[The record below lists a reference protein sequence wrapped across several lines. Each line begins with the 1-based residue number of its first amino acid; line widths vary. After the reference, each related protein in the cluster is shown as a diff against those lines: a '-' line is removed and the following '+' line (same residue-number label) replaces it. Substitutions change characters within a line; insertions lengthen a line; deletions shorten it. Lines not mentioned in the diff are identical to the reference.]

1 MEQLY
6 KVIYEFE
13 NLGIYGSI
21 PGIKKAMQNELM
33 RVYDMYAVKAN
44 SGVTDDLNAE
54 FDQLYPNYHEDN
66 KDKEWWDKTE
76 YNQFIADGYQRL
88 IVDKFNKTNVS
99 PILDFF
105 IEPEEIIF
113 TGCLKVDHS
122 VTIKFYM
129 KAV

>member
-6 KVIYEFE
+6 KVIYKFE
-13 NLGIYGSI
+13 NLGIYEII

-33 RVYDMYAVKAN
+33 RVYHIYAVEAN
-44 SGVTDDLNAE
+44 SGITDKLNAD
-54 FDQLYPNYHEDN
+54 FDRLYPNYHKDN

-105 IEPEEIIF
+105 IDPEEIVF
-113 TGCLKVDHS
+113 TGCLKLDHS
-122 VTIKFYM
+122 VTIQFYM